1 MKTMKELFEILLE
14 HGESENDC
22 MIVTVTKSSGSAP
35 RGAGSRMIVLADG
48 TSHGTIGGGSI
59 EYEATKQ
66 ALLGIQEQTSF
77 LKDFVL
83 RPNDA
88 ADLGM
93 VCGGQITAYFQYVSH
108 ENTVFLDQ
116 CRSLLANWDQAKQ
129 LWLLLDLTEESNWTF
144 QYMTDTIDASL
155 RNLTDSGYALPEEP
169 SEYKIGRAHV

>member
-1 MKTMKELFEILLE
+1 MKELFEILLE
-14 HGESENDC
+14 HVESENDC

-77 LKDFVL
+77 LKDFAL

-93 VCGGQITAYFQYVSH
+93 ICGGQITCLFSI
-108 ENTVFLDQ
+108 
-116 CRSLLANWDQAKQ
+116 C
-129 LWLLLDLTEESNWTF
+129 
-144 QYMTDTIDASL
+144 
-155 RNLTDSGYALPEEP
+155 LP
-169 SEYKIGRAHV
+169 